1 MKPILECRDLSKTF
15 STGNRLF
22 SRNRGVTAVDRVALQ
37 VMPGET
43 LAIVGESGSG
53 KSTLGRL
60 LLRLLAA
67 SAGDVFYQG
76 ESITDA
82 SGARLNQLR
91 RELQIIFQDPFASL
105 NPRMTVQQ
113 IVGEPLWLYEK
124 MSRDQR
130 HARVAELLR
139 TVGLPAAWA
148 ERYPHEFS
156 GGQRQRIGIARA
168 LASQPKLLLG
178 DEPVSALDVSVQA
191 QVVNLLESLKQQF
204 GLTMV
209 IVAHGLAVIRHMSDR
224 VAVMY
229 LGQIVELAS
238 VDEIFDAPLHPY
250 TQALIASAPQMQPGV
265 SRTIPMLQGDLPN
278 PADPPSGCRFHTRCP
293 YATAECRQFEPIN
306 QVLSGGRQIACHRWQ
321 EINRDR
327 SVITLAPP
335 SAAFLRRRALF
346 EQAVNQQA

>member
-1 MKPILECRDLSKTF
+1 MSEVLLELDDVHVNFPARKNWLGRVTEQVHALNGMDLQIH
-15 STGNRLF
+15 R
-22 SRNRGVTAVDRVALQ
+22 
-37 VMPGET
+37 GET
-43 LAIVGESGSG
+43 LGIVGESGCG
-53 KSTLGRL
+53 KSTLAQLLMGMLKPSIGACQRANAAGGMQMVFQDPLSSLDPRL
-60 LLRLLAA
+60 PVWRI
-67 SAGDVFYQG
+67 
-76 ESITDA
+76 ITEPVWIQQRR
-82 SGARLNQLR
+82 SERER
-91 RELQIIFQDPFASL
+91 RELAEAL
-105 NPRMTVQQ
+105 AQQ
-113 IVGEPLWLYEK
+113 VGIRAEYLDRLP
-124 MSRDQR
+124 
-130 HARVAELLR
+130 HA
-139 TVGLPAAWA
+139 
-148 ERYPHEFS
+148 FS
-156 GGQRQRIGIARA
+156 GGQRQRIAIARA
-168 LASQPKLLLG
+168 LSSDPDIIVL
-178 DEPVSALDVSVQA
+178 DEPTSALDISVQA
-191 QVVNLLESLKQQF
+191 QILNLLVALQQQRN
-204 GLTMV
+204 LTYV
-209 IVAHGLAVIRHMSDR
+209 LISHNVSVVRHMSDR